1 MISISVFRQL
11 FALFLLL
18 VLPFIDLPRMNRLKR
33 STNSAARLGV
43 FRFAILSLWSY
54 VLAAVACIKHGP
66 LLLGQSSIMQTDW
79 LFTPWAHRVAIVLA
93 GCYFALFLPPGLLC
107 LVRPAARLKY
117 QCALRPLDYF
127 LPVSNTERWWFAIV
141 SLSAGIC
148 EELLYRGFLFGF
160 LTGRMDGGFYL
171 GLTAAW
177 LLSSLAFGT
186 AHLYQGL
193 PGILSSTAAGLS
205 LGLAAILTGGL
216 AAPMVF
222 HALLDLQLLGMYR
235 PAIDDPDQ
243 AARLM
248 RGIPISGDA
257 TAL

>member
-1 MISISVFRQL
+1 MISISALRQI

-54 VLAAVACIKHGP
+54 ALAAVACMEHGP
-66 LLLGQSSIMQTDW
+66 FLLGQPSITNW

-93 GCYFALFLPPGLLC
+93 CCYFALFLRPGLSC

-117 QCALRPLDYF
+117 QRALRPLDYF
-127 LPVSNTERWWFAIV
+127 LPISNTERWWFAIV

-148 EELLYRGFLFGF
+148 EELLYRGFLLGF
-160 LTGRMDGGFYL
+160 LAGRMEGGVHL

-186 AHLYQGL
+186 AHLYQNL
-193 PGILSSTAAGLS
+193 PGILSSTVAGLA

-216 AAPMVF
+216 AVPMVL

-235 PAIDDPDQ
+235 PAIDDPGQ
-243 AARLM
+243 ATRLM
-248 RGIPISGDA
+248 RGHRSSGDA

>member
-1 MISISVFRQL
+1 MISISVLRQV

-33 STNSAARLGV
+33 STSSAARLGV
-43 FRFAILSLWSY
+43 FRFVILSLWSY
-54 VLAAVACIKHGP
+54 ALAAVACMKHGT
-66 LLLGQSSIMQTDW
+66 LLLGQPSVMKTNW
-79 LFTPWAHRVAIVLA
+79 LFTPWAHRVAVVLTC
-93 GCYFALFLPPGLLC
+93 CYFALFLRPGLLC
-107 LVRPAARLKY
+107 LVRPATRLKY
-117 QCALRPLDYF
+117 QRALRPLDYF
-127 LPVSNTERWWFAIV
+127 LPISNTERWWFAIV

-160 LTGRMDGGFYL
+160 LAGRMDGGLHL
-171 GLTAAW
+171 GLPAAW

-193 PGILSSTAAGLS
+193 PGILSSTFAGLA

-216 AAPMVF
+216 AVPMVL

-243 AARLM
+243 ANRLM
-248 RGIPISGDA
+248 RGIPSA
-257 TAL
+257 